1 MTPRN
6 QDAFKVDD
14 LGLPDAYPR
23 DLIAVIP
30 LRLPLAFVAVEGLT
44 TRLMR
49 DWLNRRRISYASE
62 GPLRRLHGAL
72 VARGGRGIVFV
83 DSTDDGAEQ
92 QFTAAHETAH
102 FIEDH
107 VRPRQRALDAFGEQI
122 RPVLDGHRAPTREE
136 SVSSV
141 LNRVPIGVQVHLM
154 ARSHAG
160 AICSWDIEEREQR
173 ADRLALELLA
183 PAKAALRVL
192 RQSVSSPRA
201 PEFDAAMILSKEFDL
216 PLSAAR
222 PYASLLLHRGRQHQ
236 KLSERLLGG
245 DR

>member
-1 MTPRN
+1 VSPRN
-6 QDAFKVDD
+6 QDTSEVDD
-14 LGLPDAYPR
+14 LGLPDSYPR
-23 DLIAVIP
+23 DLIALIP
-30 LRLPLAFVAVEGLT
+30 LRLPLTFVAVKGLT

-72 VARGGRGIVFV
+72 VARAGHGIVFV
-83 DSTDDGAEQ
+83 DSTDDRAEQ

-107 VRPRQRALDAFGEQI
+107 VRPRQRALNTFGELI

-141 LNRVPIGVQVHLM
+141 LNRVPLGVQVHLM

-160 AICSWDIEEREQR
+160 AIGRWDIEEREQR

-183 PAKAALRVL
+183 PATAAVRVL
-192 RQSVSSPRA
+192 RQSPISPGA
-201 PEFDAAMILSKEFDL
+201 SESDAAAILSKEFDL
-216 PLSAAR
+216 PLNAAR
-222 PYASLLLHRGRQHQ
+222 PYASLLLTRGRPRQ

-245 DR
+245 NR